1 MWLDLNGSP
10 SLNYIHFTCHLVFK
24 NRNHCSLGEKKTE
37 PASVYDMPQKGQTHL
52 HQEYATQI
60 LERWLKRAPAALS
73 YSLTGA
79 ACSGSGI
86 HFKLDKQA
94 TAFKKKKKPGS
105 QAVVDFCRSL
115 CFPSGHYLQL
125 YLQSD
130 GGCASPRSGSKKKT
144 TSNRQRRRLLFT
156 NEPTAHQTN
165 QEWRSAKRNRTLNEV
180 VKILNP
186 LAPQLGHLF
195 LSPSRL
201 NYWNYLPNLPHLVTF
216 KTHLRRFMRKKEK
229 KETASYVSLSAC
241 LVEIIDLNYVCSEL
255 CCISVNNKK
264 ISGRPVGRVGQL
276 LGECEEAATES
287 TELDWWDGLSTWG
300 I

>member
-60 LERWLKRAPAALS
+60 LERWLKQAPAALS

-86 HFKLDKQA
+86 HFKLNKQA
-94 TAFKKKKKPGS
+94 TAFARKKKKPGS
-105 QAVVDFCRSL
+105 QAVVDFCISL

-130 GGCASPRSGSKKKT
+130 GGCASPGSGSKKG
-144 TSNRQRRRLLFT
+144 N
-156 NEPTAHQTN
+156 
-165 QEWRSAKRNRTLNEV
+165 
-180 VKILNP
+180 
-186 LAPQLGHLF
+186 
-195 LSPSRL
+195 
-201 NYWNYLPNLPHLVTF
+201 F
-216 KTHLRRFMRKKEK
+216 K
-229 KETASYVSLSAC
+229 
-241 LVEIIDLNYVCSEL
+241 
-255 CCISVNNKK
+255 
-264 ISGRPVGRVGQL
+264 
-276 LGECEEAATES
+276 
-287 TELDWWDGLSTWG
+287 
-300 I
+300 